1 MAYAS
6 LPDDDKR
13 WKTIIPII
21 ADLKV
26 KARKLGLWNL
36 FLSKRY
42 YPKHGTEL
50 TNLEVCD
57 SLCLVVV
64 VF

>member
-13 WKTIIPII
+13 WKTIIPVI

-50 TNLEVCD
+50 TNLEVRA
-57 SLCLVVV
+57 SLRLVAVV
-64 VF
+64 C